1 MNKKEAIDRIK
12 QTPLYRY
19 ESSGKYVDG
28 KECSDLF
35 NALDCGIKA
44 LEELNLYE
52 ENGLCL
58 IPSDIYER
66 QCKELD
72 RLKGKERLRRN
83 TSVDDNELTQPLGFK
98 NSNYLIPD
106 GAIFVHDR
114 DDNVRGSI
122 AEGCLKLCWTPDGNC
137 YGCLCGDTV
146 VFHAEFK
153 NTDLFRKVDTH
164 KINKL
169 EKLICNLEK
178 QLSEAKDEL
187 KQIKGT

>member
-35 NALDCGIKA
+35 NALECGIKA

-58 IPSDIYER
+58 IPSDVYEN

-72 RLKGKERLRRN
+72 RLKEERLRRN
-83 TSVDDNELTQPLGFK
+83 TYINDTLFVGVDFSQNDEDVIVVSRNINNQIYVVNIIK
-98 NSNYLIPD
+98 NKEAREIY
-106 GAIFVHDR
+106 
-114 DDNVRGSI
+114 
-122 AEGCLKLCWTPDGNC
+122 
-137 YGCLCGDTV
+137 
-146 VFHAEFK
+146 
-153 NTDLFRKVDTH
+153 
-164 KINKL
+164 NKL
-169 EKLICNLEK
+169 TGDK
-178 QLSEAKDEL
+178 
-187 KQIKGT
+187 

>member
-58 IPSDIYER
+58 IPTDVYKK
-66 QCKELD
+66 QCEELD
-72 RLKGKERLRRN
+72 RLKEKERLESSDYVSDSLLIGVDFSSNDEDVVVVMRFKDNNKMHVINIIRN
-83 TSVDDNELTQPLGFK
+83 EEAREVYNK
-98 NSNYLIPD
+98 LIGKPYSICD
-106 GAIFVHDR
+106 KCKYYECAWKG
-114 DDNVRGSI
+114 DNVKS
-122 AEGCLKLCWTPDGNC
+122 CK
-137 YGCLCGDTV
+137 Y
-146 VFHAEFK
+146 FK
-153 NTDLFRKVDTH
+153 
-164 KINKL
+164 
-169 EKLICNLEK
+169 
-178 QLSEAKDEL
+178 
-187 KQIKGT
+187 KGK

>member
-58 IPSDIYER
+58 IPSDVYES
-66 QCKELD
+66 
-72 RLKGKERLRRN
+72 
-83 TSVDDNELTQPLGFK
+83 SVK
-98 NSNYLIPD
+98 N
-106 GAIFVHDR
+106 
-114 DDNVRGSI
+114 
-122 AEGCLKLCWTPDGNC
+122 
-137 YGCLCGDTV
+137 
-146 VFHAEFK
+146 
-153 NTDLFRKVDTH
+153 
-164 KINKL
+164 
-169 EKLICNLEK
+169 
-178 QLSEAKDEL
+178 
-187 KQIKGT
+187 

>member
-58 IPSDIYER
+58 IPSDVYEK

-72 RLKGKERLRRN
+72 RLKEERLRRN
-83 TSVDDNELTQPLGFK
+83 TYINDTLFVGVDFSQNDEDVMVVSRNINNQIYVVNIIK
-98 NSNYLIPD
+98 NKEAREIY
-106 GAIFVHDR
+106 
-114 DDNVRGSI
+114 
-122 AEGCLKLCWTPDGNC
+122 
-137 YGCLCGDTV
+137 
-146 VFHAEFK
+146 
-153 NTDLFRKVDTH
+153 
-164 KINKL
+164 NKL
-169 EKLICNLEK
+169 TGDK
-178 QLSEAKDEL
+178 
-187 KQIKGT
+187 

>member
-35 NALDCGIKA
+35 NALECGIKA

-58 IPSDIYER
+58 IPSDVYEK

-72 RLKGKERLRRN
+72 RLKEERLRRN
-83 TSVDDNELTQPLGFK
+83 TYINDTLFVGVDFSQNDEDVIVVSRNINNQIYVVNIIK
-98 NSNYLIPD
+98 NKEAREIY
-106 GAIFVHDR
+106 
-114 DDNVRGSI
+114 
-122 AEGCLKLCWTPDGNC
+122 
-137 YGCLCGDTV
+137 
-146 VFHAEFK
+146 
-153 NTDLFRKVDTH
+153 
-164 KINKL
+164 NKL
-169 EKLICNLEK
+169 TGDK
-178 QLSEAKDEL
+178 
-187 KQIKGT
+187 